1 MRSVDRRFERFARR
15 GLVLAVLVGCIAG
28 AGAVRAA
35 SGDPPHLRLFT
46 SSQTPPKTYLD
57 QGVPAGYLV
66 EISAEALRRA
76 GYVPE
81 VEAIPWAR
89 AVEAAQAGEGVITAF
104 SHTPDRDRSFD
115 YSDVVFDDRV
125 VLVTRRGAD
134 FPFLTLKDLA
144 GHTIGIQRGSSYG
157 PALEAALGMFVPVRD
172 SGHIERLRMLVAG
185 RIDGAIVSGGI
196 PAVLFNAGAAGIEL
210 HDLIIHATPIAIDPN
225 YMAIAKSR
233 PDAAEILGRVNSA
246 LGEMNRTG
254 MIEKII
260 AAYENS
266 F

>member
-1 MRSVDRRFERFARR
+1 MRSVGRRFERFAKR
-15 GLVLAVLVGCIAG
+15 GLVLAALVGGLAG
-28 AGAVRAA
+28 AGAVHAA

-46 SSQTPPKTYLD
+46 SSQTPPKTYLA

-66 EISAEALRRA
+66 EISAEALRLA

-89 AVEAAQAGEGVITAF
+89 AVEAAQAGDGVITAF
-104 SHTPDRDRSFD
+104 SHTPERDRLFD
-115 YSDVVFDDRV
+115 YSDVVFDDRI

-134 FPFLTLKDLA
+134 FPFASLKDLA

-157 PALEAALGMFVPVRD
+157 PALEAVLDTFVPVRD
-172 SGHIERLRMLVAG
+172 SGHVERLRMLVAG
-185 RIDGAIVSGGI
+185 RIDAAIVSGGV

-210 HDLIIHATPIAIDPN
+210 HDLVIHSTPIAIDPN
-225 YMAIAKSR
+225 YMAVAKSR
-233 PDAAEILGRVNSA
+233 PDGAEILGRINAA
-246 LGEMNRTG
+246 LEQMNRTG
-254 MIEKII
+254 MIRKII
-260 AAYENS
+260 AAYEDN